1 MIRWVKSH
9 PKAVAAVLLVLLCG
23 LFGDVQRSRSLL
35 ARASYDGYF
44 AWLGCR
50 SESSTECP
58 VVVVYLDLESHLQE
72 HQDPGR
78 PWPRALYARLLRRLK
93 AAGARAVVFDV
104 VFDQAGADPAED
116 ELLRSAIADHG
127 RVVLAGEL
135 RPVSGDSGS
144 GAWGR
149 ATRVIPPYEL
159 LRGAAAGWGV
169 GELAVDPDFVVRQF
183 YPGIT
188 DPTSPVPSLTAAAGQ
203 VLGLAVPAEKTQV
216 THWLNYYGPPYQIPH
231 RSLSQVLRPGDLDDA
246 ELRDKVVLVGARPLV
261 GLFQD
266 RRDEFRSPYRGW
278 NTRDHFQPGVEV
290 HATQLLNLLRG
301 DGLTRLDSGWER
313 SLLWLAAVCLGAGLL
328 CLRPVPA
335 FFAALS
341 SAGVATFAAVTG
353 FHQAHVWFPWLIVVA
368 LQAPVALTGSVL
380 VQSVEW
386 YRARRRLEAAQRL
399 ADARIREQAALIEK
413 AQDAI
418 LVQDLAGRIT
428 YANPSAERL
437 FGWAPGDWPTTEAR
451 RFLDTPEAE
460 DARRQATQRG
470 EWQVE
475 LRPTLPGGR
484 VLSLESRWTLLRE
497 DAGAPKGFLL
507 LISDVTER
515 RQLEAETTRMQRM
528 EAVGALAGGM
538 AHDLNNALA
547 PVLMGTQLLR
557 REVTGE
563 NALHILSLMES
574 STRRGADMVRQV
586 LLFAR
591 GRPEEFERLDP
602 GVLAKEVEKLGRDT
616 FPRSLTVTAHVAAD
630 VWPVRG
636 NATQLHQVLLNLCV
650 NARDAMPAG
659 GALSVVVD
667 NVALTEEEAR
677 AIPDGRVGEFV
688 VLLVS
693 DTGTGIPP
701 DVLAR
706 IFEPFFTTKPVG
718 RGTGL
723 GLSTTRRIVKTHGGF
738 LSVHSRLGEGTT
750 FEIYLPRMIEGG
762 AVVPSV
768 ATAELARGQAELI
781 LVADDDAAVSELLR
795 HCLEDQGYRVLRAA
809 NGVEAVSLFKQNA
822 AEVALIISDIAM
834 PLMDGLQAAAA
845 IRQVRPEVP
854 ILFLSGE
861 REVVADARWT
871 GPLPQQLPKPVER
884 SALLEAV
891 AVALRRH

>member
-1 MIRWVKSH
+1 M
-9 PKAVAAVLLVLLCG
+9 
-23 LFGDVQRSRSLL
+23 
-35 ARASYDGYF
+35 
-44 AWLGCR
+44 
-50 SESSTECP
+50 
-58 VVVVYLDLESHLQE
+58 
-72 HQDPGR
+72 
-78 PWPRALYARLLRRLK
+78 
-93 AAGARAVVFDV
+93 
-104 VFDQAGADPAED
+104 
-116 ELLRSAIADHG
+116 
-127 RVVLAGEL
+127 
-135 RPVSGDSGS
+135 
-144 GAWGR
+144 
-149 ATRVIPPYEL
+149 
-159 LRGAAAGWGV
+159 
-169 GELAVDPDFVVRQF
+169 
-183 YPGIT
+183 
-188 DPTSPVPSLTAAAGQ
+188 
-203 VLGLAVPAEKTQV
+203 GLAVPAEKTQV